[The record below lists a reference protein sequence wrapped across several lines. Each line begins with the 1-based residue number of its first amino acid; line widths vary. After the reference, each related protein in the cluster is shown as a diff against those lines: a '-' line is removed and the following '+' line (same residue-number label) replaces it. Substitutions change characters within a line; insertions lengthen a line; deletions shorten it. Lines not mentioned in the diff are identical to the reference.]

1 MKDHGA
7 RGFRA
12 SHGRAASS
20 IIGYMMQ
27 KDQRLNM
34 DEVKNK
40 LKQAGV
46 PEDENAALERQF
58 APVANDTTTK
68 DSSRI
73 GFVNAGAIQQTDGG
87 IKVIA
92 NPEDIELP
100 EENDSENN
108 EMVEI

>member
-1 MKDHGA
+1 
-7 RGFRA
+7 
-12 SHGRAASS
+12 
-20 IIGYMMQ
+20 
-27 KDQRLNM
+27 M